1 MSQED
6 FAKESNVKYITLTKI
21 EIGAILLKLL
31 VPVLAKIAKAL
42 KTSVKNLLKIMVM
55 TGKFEQFRGGN
66 PHENQS
72 SAQEE
77 ARQKLFSE
85 EEAKLQGYRTFPN
98 NPRAADLLAKDI
110 LGQTT
115 EEEKAELAKY
125 FER

>member
-1 MSQED
+1 
-6 FAKESNVKYITLTKI
+6 
-21 EIGAILLKLL
+21 
-31 VPVLAKIAKAL
+31 
-42 KTSVKNLLKIMVM
+42 M

-72 SAQEE
+72 SAQEG

-85 EEAKLQGYRTFPN
+85 EKAKLQGYRTFPNNPRAADLLAKDILGQTTEEEKAELQGYRTFPN